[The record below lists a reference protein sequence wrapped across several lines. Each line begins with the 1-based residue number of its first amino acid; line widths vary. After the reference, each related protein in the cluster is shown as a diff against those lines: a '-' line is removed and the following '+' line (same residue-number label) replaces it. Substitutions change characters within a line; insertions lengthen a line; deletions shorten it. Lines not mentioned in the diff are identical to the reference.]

1 MTDERTRVEKAMQE
15 DEEHGGH
22 PLALGLL
29 AGTAVGAAVGLLL
42 APRKGSETRKQVG
55 EQLVHAKDA
64 CATGLH
70 KATDT
75 VGDLAHRSRQ
85 AYTATSERVVNGAQ
99 GTWRYVCDVA
109 DAVTMKSRR
118 QHEGAAPLSSELQSK
133 SNPPAD
139 VRERARSAIAHA
151 R

>member
-1 MTDERTRVEKAMQE
+1 MSDESRRDEMAMH

-29 AGTAVGAAVGLLL
+29 AGTAVGVGLGLL
-42 APRKGSETRKQVG
+42 IAPRKGSETRRQVG
-55 EQLVHAKDA
+55 EHLSHAKEA

-70 KATDT
+70 RAKDT
-75 VGDLAHRSRQ
+75 ADDLAHRGRH
-85 AYTATSERVVNGAQ
+85 AYDATRELVVNGAHE
-99 GTWRYVCDVA
+99 TRRYVRDVA

-118 QHEGAAPLSSELQSK
+118 HHEDSSAKPSELHSK
-133 SNPPAD
+133 SNPAAD
-139 VRERARSAIAHA
+139 AREQLRSAVAHS